1 MSSLDDSLK
10 NIINEL
16 KAQKDALNQ
25 KQNKLIDA
33 ENDLRVEI
41 RNAAKILE
49 DKKNEQQVISDST
62 LIKQQKV
69 RNEELK
75 KEISN
80 LQAQEEKY
88 KQNLSDLRKKVTNI
102 NNILANTL
110 QDYKVKKAELD
121 KFKSEEPLIHKQ
133 IEEITYKLNNIEE
146 AQNKVE
152 SLEDEYKKLN
162 SVRNTVIVKFDATVE
177 LLNNMEESNNINFNK
192 AKSIY
197 NRVESFITVLKDG
210 K

>member
-16 KAQKDALNQ
+16 KAQKDAIIQ
-25 KQNKLIDA
+25 KQNKYVDA

-41 RNAAKILE
+41 LNASKTLE
-49 DKKNEQQVISDST
+49 NKKHEQQVISDQT
-62 LIKQQKV
+62 LIKQQRV

-75 KEISN
+75 KEIVN

-110 QDYKVKKAELD
+110 QDYRTKKAELE
-121 KFKSEEPLIHKQ
+121 KFKDEKPLILKQ
-133 IEEITYKLNNIEE
+133 IEEITYKLDNIEE

-152 SLEDEYKKLN
+152 SLENEYKKLN

-197 NRVESFITVLKDG
+197 DRVESFITVLKG
-210 K
+210 EK

>member
-1 MSSLDDSLK
+1 M
-10 NIINEL
+10 
-16 KAQKDALNQ
+16 
-25 KQNKLIDA
+25 
-33 ENDLRVEI
+33 
-41 RNAAKILE
+41 
-49 DKKNEQQVISDST
+49 
-62 LIKQQKV
+62 
-69 RNEELK
+69 
-75 KEISN
+75 
-80 LQAQEEKY
+80 
-88 KQNLSDLRKKVTNI
+88 
-102 NNILANTL
+102 
-110 QDYKVKKAELD
+110 
-121 KFKSEEPLIHKQ
+121 IHKQ